1 MKTEDIL
8 RVITNLEEEMRVLR
22 DRVNSM
28 SKMQEQLNE
37 VDDRTR
43 QFKKWTQTD
52 HPDA

>member
-8 RVITNLEEEMRVLR
+8 RIITNLEEEMRVLR

-28 SKMQEQLNE
+28 KELKE
-37 VDDRTR
+37 RVDEIDERTR
-43 QFKKWTQTD
+43 QFKHYPQTD